1 MTQIRFV
8 RDYEHAAEIATGI
21 HDLMEK
27 LLYMSPKQSNAL
39 YELIV
44 DILSENAVHQDYLN
58 HN

>member
-27 LLYMSPKQSNAL
+27 LLYMNPKQSNAL

-44 DILSENAVHQDYLN
+44 DILFENAVHQDYLS